1 MKGVNG
7 RGRWGSGAMW
17 VAGPSAV
24 LVALPWAASGRLPD
38 RLATHWSGDSGGPDG
53 SMPLWAAAVLPAL
66 VWVALAVLALGLVRP
81 RGSAAAHATLAA
93 GAVFLV
99 GAQAGVV
106 RANLDRTDWHRAG
119 SVNLA
124 VAVTATVAAAVAGLA
139 ARAATRNGSTPAAR
153 PAGGAPGM
161 EIPAGETLVWLSRT
175 ANPWLLA
182 LAALTGAGALAAA
195 LAAVAGL
202 VAPPWALMA
211 PLAFAS
217 LAVLACSSVR
227 VRVSDRGLEVAFG
240 PLGLPVRRWRA
251 EDIESAYAEHRTPA
265 QVGGW
270 GYRLGGKGTTV
281 MLRAG
286 ECLVVHP
293 RRGADFAVSVGDA
306 ERGAALLNSLAA
318 RAR

>member
-1 MKGVNG
+1 M
-7 RGRWGSGAMW
+7 RGRPRSAAMW

-24 LVALPWAASGRLPD
+24 LLAMPWAASGRLPD
-38 RLATHWSGDSGGPDG
+38 RLATHWSLDSAAPDG
-53 SMPLWAAAVLPAL
+53 SMPLWAAAVFPAL
-66 VWVALAVLALGLVRP
+66 VWAALALLTVGIARS
-81 RGSAAAHATLAA
+81 RGGAAPYATLPA

-106 RANLDRTDWHRAG
+106 RANLDLADWHQAR

-124 VAVTATVAAAVAGLA
+124 VAVALAVAAAAGLVGLLA
-139 ARAATRNGSTPAAR
+139 ARNGSAPARR
-153 PAGGAPGM
+153 PAGAAPGM
-161 EIPAGETLVWLSRT
+161 EIPDGETLVWLSRT

-182 LAALTGAGALAAA
+182 LAALTGAGAAAAA
-195 LAAVAGL
+195 LAAAAGL
-202 VAPPWALMA
+202 VAPPWALIA
-211 PLAFAS
+211 PLAIAS
-217 LAVLACSSVR
+217 VAVLACSSVR
-227 VRVSDRGLEVAFG
+227 ARVSGRGLEVAFG

-270 GYRLGGKGTTV
+270 GYRLSGKGTTV

-293 RRGADFAVSVGDA
+293 RRGADFAVSVPDA
-306 ERGAALLNSLAA
+306 ERGAALLNSLIA
-318 RAR
+318 RTTPA